1 MLLQKIY
8 QKIAKISVNSS
19 NVLLKPIIY
28 INKDPTNS
36 RQWFN
41 DSSFWSELL
50 FTKYKIQQQLQVQ
63 SLHAGAAQEHDSK
76 LTPRC

>member
-1 MLLQKIY
+1 MSENGVMLLQKIY
-8 QKIAKISVNSS
+8 QKIANIAVNSS

-41 DSSFWSELL
+41 DGSFGQRYYLQNIKSSKYKSGHYMLELL
-50 FTKYKIQQQLQVQ
+50 KSMIVN
-63 SLHAGAAQEHDSK
+63 
-76 LTPRC
+76 